1 MNGFLALIRR
11 NTKLYFKDKGMFFA
25 SLITPVILLVLAL
38 LCTLVRP
45 ALRMLTRP
53 DPSRLGLFFAPAFLC
68 MILCMSVPENMLFVT
83 PGLGSFLFYWMSGYL
98 LSDGEAER
106 MGGNK
111 G

>member
-1 MNGFLALIRR
+1 MVKISSAYSSSQRWGSGLES
-11 NTKLYFKDKGMFFA
+11 T
-25 SLITPVILLVLAL
+25 
-38 LCTLVRP
+38 

-53 DPSRLGLFFAPAFLC
+53 DPSRLGLFFAPAFVC

>member
-1 MNGFLALIRR
+1 MLPHLNLHNTYLNCLARSGIVYL
-11 NTKLYFKDKGMFFA
+11 
-25 SLITPVILLVLAL
+25 LLVLAL

-53 DPSRLGLFFAPAFLC
+53 DPSRLGLFFAPAFVC